1 MTTRTKHHYRPQT
14 VIIEKESKTMKTIR
28 EMLENNYTVVIES
41 MFGDME
47 ITKEDL
53 EILDIEEYE
62 SNSELVSIDEVKK
75 IAHFEEIENG
85 QYDL

>member
-1 MTTRTKHHYRPQT
+1 
-14 VIIEKESKTMKTIR
+14 MKTIR

>member
-1 MTTRTKHHYRPQT
+1 
-14 VIIEKESKTMKTIR
+14 MKTIR

-62 SNSELVSIDEVKK
+62 SNSELVSIDEVEK